1 MESEFTIHQHAYCN
15 RKLNSYY
22 LQACEKKV
30 QPGISKL
37 TWTSTMSDAY
47 VADCVTQ
54 IGEVS
59 LFHFEFMNTKNIV

>member
-1 MESEFTIHQHAYCN
+1 MLLFV
-15 RKLNSYY
+15 

-30 QPGISKL
+30 QPGITKL

-47 VADCVTQ
+47 IADCVTQ

-59 LFHFEFMNTKNIV
+59 TYPYIAFLNEMIISGK